1 MATTNYGF
9 PTIEG
14 TDTADGVSAI
24 NGLAN
29 SVDAALKVVENKI
42 GSGSAYELPTATSY
56 RLGGVKVGSG
66 VSVTEDGTIS
76 VTGGTASVPVATK
89 STVGTVKIGS
99 GLSIDRDGTLS
110 LDVSAGSPIEALV
123 KSVLAQHV
131 GSTWN
136 DLADGFIKR
145 PN

>member
-1 MATTNYGF
+1 MATTNYSF

-29 SVDAALKVVENKI
+29 SVDAALKMVENKI
-42 GSGSAYELPTATSY
+42 DSGSAYELPTATSY

-66 VSVTEDGTIS
+66 VGVTGDGTIS
-76 VTGGTASVPVATK
+76 VTGGTASAPVATK

-99 GLSIDRDGTLS
+99 GLSIERVGTLS
-110 LDVSAGSPIEALV
+110 LYVSAGSVIDVFV
-123 KSVLAQHV
+123 KSILAQYV
-131 GSTWN
+131 GTTWN
-136 DLADGFIKR
+136 DLAGGFIKR
-145 PN
+145 LN